1 MAHKPPKNPPRAAD
15 NFFNDFDTDS
25 ACSATD
31 CTGLLPTPPQS
42 QDEVENYKEL
52 INYQAPLPEEGNTNE
67 SNPPF
72 KD

>member
-1 MAHKPPKNPPRAAD
+1 MAHRPPKHPQRTVD
-15 NFFNDFDTDS
+15 DFFNDFDIDS
-25 ACSATD
+25 ACSVTD

-42 QDEVENYKEL
+42 WDEVDNYKEL
-52 INYQAPLPEEGNTNE
+52 INYQAPLPEEDNKAE